1 MTKVLLSLCL
11 LVPLSVLAQSNLPL
25 SASDV
30 SKNSF
35 GKNTS
40 LQSSVSFSPRISDLL
55 EVVNDELPLGK
66 SSKLVTSLKE
76 DVVAGTRSAKG
87 ASLFRNISPAV
98 VLVLT
103 NDSIG
108 TGSLINSS
116 GEILTNWHVVGN
128 NKEVGIIFKPERDTQ
143 EVTKSDVRRARV
155 IKVDEIADLALVKV
169 LDVPKNRK
177 PIKLGDSY
185 EINIG
190 ADVHAIGHPRGE
202 SWTYTKG
209 VISQYRNKYRWS
221 GGDNQKEHLADVIQ
235 TQTPINPGNSGGP
248 LLTDNGLLIGVNSFK
263 AGQSEGLNF
272 AVSVDDVRQFLS
284 RNSNR
289 YATKVVASKKPPCE
303 MKEVYKGKTND
314 GTGEMVTYDS
324 KCSGKVDI
332 EVVAPYDKSQA
343 IFMRMDR
350 NGDSKPDVVIL
361 SYKRDLKWDLSL
373 WDENYDG
380 AWDMVG
386 YHPDGEAKPSR
397 FETYKQFQAKAS
409 RK

>member
-11 LVPLSVLAQSNLPL
+11 LVPLSILAQSNLPL
-25 SASDV
+25 IVSDV

-35 GKNTS
+35 SKNTS
-40 LQSSVSFSPRISDLL
+40 LQSSVSFSPRVSDLL
-55 EVVNDELPLGK
+55 EVINDELPLGK
-66 SSKLVTSLKE
+66 SSKLVTSLKD
-76 DVVAGTRSAKG
+76 DVVTGTRSAKG

-98 VLVLT
+98 VLILT

-116 GEILTNWHVVGN
+116 GEILTNWHVVGS
-128 NKEVGIIFKPERDTQ
+128 NKEVGVIFKPERDTQ
-143 EVTKSDVRRARV
+143 EITKSDVRRARV
-155 IKVDEIADLALVKV
+155 IKVDEVADLALIKV

-272 AVSVDDVRQFLS
+272 AVSVDDVRQFLTRTSS
-284 RNSNR
+284 RYSS
-289 YATKVVASKKPPCE
+289 KVVANKKPLCE

-314 GTGEMVTYDS
+314 GTGEIVTYDS

-332 EVVAPYDKSQA
+332 EVIAPYDKTQA
-343 IFMRMDR
+343 IYMRMDR

-361 SYKRDLKWDLSL
+361 SYKRDLKWNLSL

-409 RK
+409 SK